1 MNGTREEVQIQPE
14 PAATPHAGPLSGT
27 ASGAGGVAVPATGTS
42 GPIGRPLWLTFIGLA
57 SVVVILDQ
65 LTKAWLV
72 SFLAPGQ
79 SVNVIGDLVRL
90 VHARNDGGLFGLLRG
105 QAVPFGLVSLV
116 VVGFIVAYHARVGRS
131 SYLSITLGLL
141 LGGAL
146 GNLIDRLRL
155 GYVVDFVDSGI
166 GGLRWYTFNVAD
178 AAISFAILLLLAASI
193 WPSVARRM
201 PDHA

>member
-1 MNGTREEVQIQPE
+1 VSEIREEVEIQPE
-14 PAATPHAGPLSGT
+14 PVMPPQAIAGS
-27 ASGAGGVAVPATGTS
+27 AGAGTVAKEASEPA
-42 GPIGRPLWLTFIGLA
+42 GRPLWLTFGGIA
-57 SVVVILDQ
+57 TVIVVLDQ
-65 LTKAWLV
+65 LTKAWV
-72 SFLAPGQ
+72 TSFLAPGQ

-90 VHARNDGGLFGLLRG
+90 VHAQNSGGLFGLLRG
-105 QAVPFGLVSLV
+105 QALPFALVSLV
-116 VVGFIVAYHARVGRS
+116 VVGLIVAYHARSGHS

-155 GYVVDFVDSGI
+155 GHVVDFVDAGI
-166 GGLRWYTFNVAD
+166 GGLRWYTFNVSD

-201 PDHA
+201 PAHA